1 MSAPPGRLVA
11 IDWGSTSLRAFLL
24 GDAGQ
29 VLAERR
35 SDAGASTL
43 DASSA
48 RFETALRELAGDWLR
63 RQPGLPMV
71 ACGMVGSAHG
81 WREAPY
87 AECPAHL
94 AGLHAH
100 AVAVPFDGGEVKI
113 LPGLRCLGADGA
125 PDVMRGEETQLAGA
139 LAARPELAASSTL
152 VLPGTHSK
160 WVRLRDGEVADFA
173 TRMTG
178 ELYAVLRQ
186 HSVLGRL
193 MAPAP
198 AAELQDDAFDRGL
211 DAARHGGGRD
221 LGRQLFSV
229 RTLGLFGACP
239 AEGLGDYL
247 SGLLIGHE
255 LLAGLDIVEPCQPVL
270 LIGDS
275 TLCER
280 YRRGLQRFGIEGAET
295 IGNTAPAGLWQQAV
309 AAGWLQ

>member
-1 MSAPPGRLVA
+1 MSALPGRLVA

-24 GDAGQ
+24 GDGGQ

-43 DASSA
+43 DASA
-48 RFETALRELAGDWLR
+48 PRFETALRELVGEWLR
-63 RQPGLPMV
+63 RQPGLPML

-87 AECPAHL
+87 AECPADI
-94 AGLHAH
+94 AGLHAQ
-100 AVAVPFDGGEVKI
+100 AVTVPFDGAELKI
-113 LPGLRCLGADGA
+113 LPGLRCRGADGA

-139 LAARPELAASSTL
+139 LATRPDLAPRSTL

-160 WVRLRDGEVADFA
+160 WVRLRGGQVVDFA

-198 AAELQDDAFDRGL
+198 AAQLQGEDFDRGL
-211 DAARHGGGRD
+211 DAARQAGGRD

-239 AEGLGDYL
+239 PEGLGDYL

-255 LLAGLDIVEPCQPVL
+255 LLAGLDAAEPGQPLV
-270 LIGDS
+270 LIGES

-280 YRRGLQRFGIEGAET
+280 YRRGLQRYGVDGAAT
-295 IGNTAPAGLWQQAV
+295 IGNTAPAGLWQQAA
-309 AAGWLQ
+309 AAGWL